1 MFARKVPEV
10 QNYDYDTN
18 KPWVELVY
26 LENRKSNGKP
36 TTNFSTVVIFA
47 EIVSKWGKS
56 LQADINRV
64 KFLST

>member
-26 LENRKSNGKP
+26 LENSKSNGKP

-47 EIVSKWGKS
+47 EIVSK
-56 LQADINRV
+56 
-64 KFLST
+64 